1 MIEQYP
7 DEYLKDKN
15 AVEQG
20 LINFKFEK
28 KALRVVSRR
37 ALKIL
42 AKAEKLEEIRF
53 EKEKTLRLQKEA

>member
-42 AKAEKLEEIRF
+42 AKAEKLEEIR
-53 EKEKTLRLQKEA
+53 

>member
-37 ALKIL
+37 AQKIL
-42 AKAEKLEEIRF
+42 AKAEKLEEIRC

>member
-42 AKAEKLEEIRF
+42 AKAEKLEEIRC
-53 EKEKTLRLQKEA
+53 EKEKTLRL

>member
-1 MIEQYP
+1 MIEQFT

-42 AKAEKLEEIRF
+42 AKAEKLEEIRC